1 MHRSGWKEERCKSN
15 MTKEVYGKAYER
27 GFPRTI
33 RFLIS
38 RGLGEDYAR
47 DIAQAAWMRGWER
60 ISQLRDEATVSTWV
74 NTIAL
79 NLYRTSLRNNHPLEP
94 ITEQG
99 AVWPNFEAVDLRR
112 LLKFCRPSERRLLE
126 QQMQGLT
133 AEEISR
139 ELGVSETAI
148 RIRLLRAR
156 RSMRRALEKHAGRP
170 MIAVAADA
178 PTADAA

>member
-1 MHRSGWKEERCKSN
+1 
-15 MTKEVYGKAYER
+15 MTKEVYGKAYEC

-38 RGLGEDYAR
+38 RGLGEDHAR

-79 NLYRTSLRNNHPLEP
+79 NLYRTSLRNNPALEP

-156 RSMRRALEKHAGRP
+156 RSVRRALEKHASRP
-170 MIAVAADA
+170 IIVVAADA